1 MDRSCLPMQG
11 VQTPSL
17 VKIPHASGKKPKTQD
32 RNNIITNSIKTL
44 KMVRIKKKNL
54 KKRFIRAVRCY

>member
-1 MDRSCLPMQG
+1 MQG

-17 VKIPHASGKKPKTQD
+17 VKIPLASGKKPKTQD
-32 RNNIITNSIKTL
+32 RNDIVTNSIKTL
-44 KMVRIKKKNL
+44 KMVRIKKNL